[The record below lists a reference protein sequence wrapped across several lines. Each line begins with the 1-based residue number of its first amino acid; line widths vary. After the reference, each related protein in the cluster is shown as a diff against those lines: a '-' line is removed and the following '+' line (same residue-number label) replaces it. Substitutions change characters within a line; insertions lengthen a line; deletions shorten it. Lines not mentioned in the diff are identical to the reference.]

1 MSERLVEERI
11 KWELEKAFWAEQE
24 KKEEACYDQIYEEYI
39 KTEEGKKRLER
50 LRKYEGEKREKNG
63 NKNTER

>member
-1 MSERLVEERI
+1 VGLDAMREELI
-11 KWELEKAFWAEQE
+11 ALEKAFWAEQE

-50 LRKYEGEKREKNG
+50 LRKYEGEKRENDIPKR
-63 NKNTER
+63 TY